1 MYRIFA
7 GQFESIQRVLHKDLE
22 DRCWKVIEK
31 QTEEAV
37 TSDEFV
43 TLEGSVV
50 KSVVK
55 RENCGAA

>member
-1 MYRIFA
+1 MP
-7 GQFESIQRVLHKDLE
+7 ESFRGE
-22 DRCWKVIEK
+22 
-31 QTEEAV
+31 TEEAV